1 MIKKLFKILIYLM
14 LLAVLLLAIG
24 GFVLY
29 KMYPP
34 AKLKVMAQQYVA
46 DNFQRELTFDEIS
59 FTWIGFTLTNVALS
73 ENSTFQNGTF
83 VKADKVTAHVA
94 VRPLLK
100 KRIEVSTIEADGL
113 AIHVIQQKDG
123 KFNFSTLIP
132 EDTSAQS
139 TASESS
145 AQEKESAFV
154 FTAESFIL
162 KDCDIT
168 YQNEQTGLQAA
179 VNDLNIEIGHFG
191 LARPFNVLV
200 SFKTEVSALGQP
212 KIQVPVQIAS
222 SIFLADLD
230 LPRAMLSITQASF
243 AYQTIN
249 LNFKGDVSNFENPSI
264 NLTGTLSGITNGAFS
279 AFAPDLPNFQ
289 LPAIALTLQ
298 AQADIAASTANITQA
313 RLSVQDSFLSAQG
326 SLDWG
331 HETPAYQLAAT
342 LQANLEQIVKM
353 TDTLDG
359 FSPGGSISGRL
370 NATEKKNNTD
380 VRGTVTLKDVS
391 AFYEPFTLTHTNGVI
406 TLASLTDISSSGVT
420 GKLNEQPFT
429 LSFSYKEIQDI
440 MNIVLNLNLDK
451 LVLQTFPASKSS
463 EQQPAETTQTTSTDN
478 HNPLKMNVKANV
490 TVGEIDIPY
499 LQSEGFVLAADLT
512 DVTDTLAQT
521 NGTISFALQPGKI
534 TNLDNFIKDS
544 KVAKIVLLPVAV
556 IKKVSGLLRLNLF
569 PAENSPRGT
578 TLSFTQAQGQYT
590 FADGVMNLDQTVF
603 NSSVTNMSASG
614 TADFNT
620 QALNMRATATL
631 LTQAAPIAIKITGTV
646 SEPKGKL
653 DVVNTVTSVVGGIL
667 NGTAVKSVAQTGA
680 DATTGT
686 AKLATNTV
694 KGTVNTAA
702 DLVKGI
708 GGLFKKKQTQEEN
721 N

>member
-1 MIKKLFKILIYLM
+1 MIKKLFKILICLVILGM
-14 LLAVLLLAIG
+14 LLLAG
-24 GFVLY
+24 CGFVLY

-34 AKLKVMAQQYVA
+34 AKLKMMAQQYVA
-46 DNFQRELTFDEIS
+46 DNFQRELTFDDIS

-73 ENSTFQNGTF
+73 ENTTFQNGTF
-83 VKADKVTAHVA
+83 VKADRLTAHVS
-94 VRPLLK
+94 VLPLLK
-100 KRIEVSTIEADGL
+100 KRVEISTVEADGL
-113 AIHVIQQKDG
+113 AVHIVQQKDG
-123 KFNFSTLIP
+123 KFNFSTLVP
-132 EDTSAQS
+132 QDTSAQP
-139 TASESS
+139 ASDESS
-145 AQEKESAFV
+145 AGGKESSFV
-154 FTAESFIL
+154 FTAESLIL
-162 KDCDIT
+162 KDCDII
-168 YQNEQTGLQAA
+168 YRNEQTGLQAD
-179 VNDLNIEIGHFG
+179 VNDLNIEIYNFG

-200 SFKTEVSALGQP
+200 SFRTEVSALGQP
-212 KIQVPVQIAS
+212 KIQVPVQIAFN
-222 SIFLADLD
+222 IFLADLD
-230 LPRAMLSITQASF
+230 LPRAMLSVTQASL
-243 AYQTIN
+243 AYQTVQLN
-249 LNFKGDVSNFENPSI
+249 LKGDVSNFENPSI
-264 NLTGTLSGITNGAFS
+264 NLTGNLNGITSQAFS

-298 AQADIAASTANITQA
+298 AQADTAASTATITQA

-326 SLDWG
+326 SVDWG
-331 HETPAYQLAAT
+331 RATPAYQLAAT
-342 LQANLEQIVKM
+342 LQANLGQIVKM

-359 FSPGGSISGRL
+359 FSPGGSISGRF
-370 NATEKKNNTD
+370 NATDKKNNTD

-391 AFYEPFTLTHTNGVI
+391 AFYKPFTLTRANGIV
-406 TLASLTDISSSGVT
+406 TLASLADISSPSIT
-420 GKLNEQPFT
+420 GKLNDQPFT

-451 LVLQTFPASKSS
+451 LVLQTFPASKTS
-463 EQQPAETTQTTSTDN
+463 EQQPAETTQTTSSDKR
-478 HNPLKMNVKANV
+478 NPLKMNVQANV

-499 LQSEGFVLAADLT
+499 LQSKGFVLAANLT

-521 NGTISFALQPGKI
+521 NGTVSFTLQPGKI

-544 KVAKIVLLPVAV
+544 KVAKIILLPVAV
-556 IKKVSGLLRLNLF
+556 IKRVSGLLHLNLF
-569 PAENSPRGT
+569 SSENSSRGT

-590 FADGVMNLDQTVF
+590 FSDGVMNLDQTIF
-603 NSSVTNMSASG
+603 NSSVTKMSASG

-620 QALNMRATATL
+620 QALNMKATATL

-680 DATTGT
+680 NATTGT
-686 AKLATNTV
+686 AKLATDTV

-708 GGLFKKKQTQEEN
+708 GGLFKKKQPQEEN